1 MSKLKLVSNE
11 IDMPISAGLSTT
23 FSNAGAVRL
32 VNTNSGPQTVT
43 VLETQNGEE
52 IGSFTMVGNSVE
64 TLYKSRENAVYASSA
79 DIKGAHVGFVG

>member
-52 IGSFTMVGNSVE
+52 IGSFTMVGN
-64 TLYKSRENAVYASSA
+64 LSRLFIRAEKMQYMQVLQ
-79 DIKGAHVGFVG
+79 ILKEHK